1 MDGGHDSDF
10 FDLSKS
16 AATKQLMSNLDKNS
30 VNDLEAGR
38 QKGESRRPSVS
49 VSESENSTLDESEAA
64 GSPVPKRLKK
74 VQDDPNEFRK
84 QIDAVKEQLKANIS
98 KGLTTSSLLLMES
111 QHVTNV
117 IQSDDIASDPN
128 LR

>member
-1 MDGGHDSDF
+1 
-10 FDLSKS
+10 
-16 AATKQLMSNLDKNS
+16 MSNLDKNS